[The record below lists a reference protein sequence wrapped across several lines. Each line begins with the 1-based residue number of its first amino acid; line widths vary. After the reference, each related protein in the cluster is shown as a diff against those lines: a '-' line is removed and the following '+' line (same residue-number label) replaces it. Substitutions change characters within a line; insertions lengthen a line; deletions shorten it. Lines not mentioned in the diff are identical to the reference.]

1 MRQLKITKSIT
12 NRGAGHIIE
21 HLKSKNFNLDE
32 FIKKIAETV
41 PLIER
46 EERFLLYVFQD
57 FTPGW
62 GWGCRI
68 PLNRVK
74 QMSEEEHAAYIY
86 ETYEGCYEINQIRW
100 LNAYRVIAITK
111 EYENSGKPIQELLL
125 AAMQGV
131 KNAAFAYTF
140 SPKASFGDF
149 AAPIIRRHIEQYLQ
163 TGESSFA
170 ELYREHK
177 EILDNAKE
185 AYNEYRN
192 PKCEVMY
199 SVMPEKGRIHLFAN
213 SKISRCH
220 KEIRMAADY
229 VEWRQ
234 VDAATHLPDD
244 YDERDKFIRTGAFT
258 LHDTLYNGECKDI
271 VKSVTDGEWYI
282 CTVPDGTRVPVR
294 ELTDRDSM
302 RGALEVLL
310 EILKKTPERRILKF
324 DDWRAENGI

>member
-12 NRGAGHIIE
+12 KRGAGHIIE

-32 FIKKIAETV
+32 FIKKIAETEL
-41 PLIER
+41 LIER

-57 FTPGW
+57 FTPGM
-62 GWGCRI
+62 GARM
-68 PLNRVK
+68 PLNQVK
-74 QMSEEEHAAYIY
+74 EMSEEEHAAYIY
-86 ETYEGCYEINQIRW
+86 ETYEECFEINQIRW
-100 LNAYRVIAITK
+100 LNAHRAIAITK
-111 EYENSGKPIQELLL
+111 EYEKCGKPIQELLL

-140 SPKASFGDF
+140 SSKISFGDF

-170 ELYREHK
+170 ELYKEYE
-177 EILDNAKE
+177 EILDNAKL
-185 AYNEYRN
+185 AYYDYRY
-192 PKCEVMY
+192 PKCKAAMY
-199 SVMPEKGRIHLFAN
+199 SVQPEKERAKLFAN

-220 KEIRMAADY
+220 KEIRTAADY
-229 VEWRQ
+229 VEWRR

-244 YDERDKFIRTGAFT
+244 YDERDKFIRTRSFKLQDA
-258 LHDTLYNGECKDI
+258 LYNGECKDI

-310 EILKKTPERRILKF
+310 EILEKTPARRILKF

>member
-1 MRQLKITKSIT
+1 M
-12 NRGAGHIIE
+12 
-21 HLKSKNFNLDE
+21 
-32 FIKKIAETV
+32 
-41 PLIER
+41 
-46 EERFLLYVFQD
+46 
-57 FTPGW
+57 
-62 GWGCRI
+62 
-68 PLNRVK
+68 PLNQVRDI
-74 QMSEEEHAAYIY
+74 SEEEHAAYIHEAY
-86 ETYEGCYEINQIRW
+86 EECFEINQIRW
-100 LNAYRVIAITK
+100 FNAHKVIAIAK
-111 EYENSGKPIQELLL
+111 EHENSGKPIQELLL

-140 SPKASFGDF
+140 SPKVSFGDF

-170 ELYREHK
+170 ELYKEYE
-177 EILDNAKE
+177 EILDKAKL
-185 AYNEYRN
+185 AYYDYRY
-192 PKCEVMY
+192 PKCKAAMY
-199 SVMPEKGRIHLFAN
+199 SVQPEKERAKLFAN

-220 KEIRMAADY
+220 KEIRKAADY

-244 YDERDKFIRTGAFT
+244 YDERDKFIRTKSFKLQDA
-258 LHDTLYNGECKDI
+258 LYNGECKDF

-310 EILKKTPERRILKF
+310 EILEKTPARRILKF

>member
-12 NRGAGHIIE
+12 KRGAGHIIE
-21 HLKSKNFNLDE
+21 YLKSKNFNLDE
-32 FIKKIAETV
+32 FIKKIAETEL
-41 PLIER
+41 LIEH

-57 FTPGW
+57 FTPGM
-62 GWGCRI
+62 GARM
-68 PLNRVK
+68 PLNQVK
-74 QMSEEEHAAYIY
+74 EMSEEEHAAYIY
-86 ETYEGCYEINQIRW
+86 ETYEECFELNQIRW
-100 LNAYRVIAITK
+100 LNAHRAIAITK
-111 EYENSGKPIQELLL
+111 EYEKCGKPIQELLL

-140 SPKASFGDF
+140 SPKISFGDF

-170 ELYREHK
+170 ELYKEYE
-177 EILDNAKE
+177 EILDNAKL
-185 AYNEYRN
+185 AYYDYRY
-192 PKCEVMY
+192 PKCKAAMY
-199 SVMPEKGRIHLFAN
+199 SVQSDKERALLFAN

-220 KEIRMAADY
+220 KEIRKAADY
-229 VEWRQ
+229 VEWRR
-234 VDAATHLPDD
+234 VDAATHQPDD
-244 YDERDKFIRTGAFT
+244 YDERDKFIRTGSFKLQDA
-258 LHDTLYNGECKDI
+258 LYNGECKDI

-310 EILKKTPERRILKF
+310 EILEKTPERRILKF

>member
-12 NRGAGHIIE
+12 KRGASHIIE

-32 FIKKIAETV
+32 FIKKIAETEL
-41 PLIER
+41 LIER

-57 FTPGW
+57 FTPGM
-62 GWGCRI
+62 GARM
-68 PLNRVK
+68 PLNQVK
-74 QMSEEEHAAYIY
+74 EMSEEEHATYIY
-86 ETYEGCYEINQIRW
+86 ETYEECLEINQIRW
-100 LNAYRVIAITK
+100 LNAHRVIAITK

-125 AAMQGV
+125 AGMHGV

-140 SPKASFGDF
+140 SPKISFGDF

-170 ELYREHK
+170 ELYREYK
-177 EILDNAKE
+177 EILDNAKQV
-185 AYNEYRN
+185 YYDYRY
-192 PKCEVMY
+192 PKCKVAMY
-199 SVMPEKGRIHLFAN
+199 SVQPEKERAQLFAN

-220 KEIRMAADY
+220 KEIRTAADY
-229 VEWRQ
+229 VEWRR

-244 YDERDKFIRTGAFT
+244 YVERDKFIRTRSFK
-258 LHDTLYNGECKDI
+258 LHDSLYNGECKDI

-302 RGALEVLL
+302 RETLEVLL
-310 EILKKTPERRILKF
+310 EILEKTPARRILKF

>member
-12 NRGAGHIIE
+12 KRGACHIIE

-32 FIKKIAETV
+32 FIKKIAETE

-57 FTPGW
+57 FTPGL
-62 GWGCRI
+62 GARM
-68 PLNRVK
+68 PLNQVK
-74 QMSEEEHAAYIY
+74 EMSEEEHAAYIY
-86 ETYEGCYEINQIRW
+86 ETYEGCLEINQIRW
-100 LNAYRVIAITK
+100 LNAHRVIAITK
-111 EYENSGKPIQELLL
+111 EYEKCGKPIQELLL

-140 SPKASFGDF
+140 TPKVSFGDF

-170 ELYREHK
+170 ELYKEYK
-177 EILDNAKE
+177 EILDNAKL
-185 AYNEYRN
+185 AYYDYRY
-192 PKCEVMY
+192 PKCKAAMY
-199 SVMPEKGRIHLFAN
+199 SVQSEKERALLFAN

-220 KEIRMAADY
+220 KEIRKAADY
-229 VEWRQ
+229 VEWRR

-244 YDERDKFIRTGAFT
+244 YDERDKFIRTRSFKLQDA
-258 LHDTLYNGECKDI
+258 LYNGECKDI

-282 CTVPDGTRVPVR
+282 CTAPDGTRVPVR
-294 ELTDRDSM
+294 ELTDRNSM
-302 RGALEVLL
+302 REILEVLL
-310 EILKKTPERRILKF
+310 EILEKTPARRILKF

>member
-12 NRGAGHIIE
+12 KRGACHIIE

-32 FIKKIAETV
+32 FIKKIAETEL
-41 PLIER
+41 LIEH

-57 FTPGW
+57 FTPGM
-62 GWGCRI
+62 GARM
-68 PLNRVK
+68 PLNQVK
-74 QMSEEEHAAYIY
+74 EMSEEEHAAYIY
-86 ETYEGCYEINQIRW
+86 ETYEGCLEINQIRW
-100 LNAYRVIAITK
+100 LNAHRAIAITK
-111 EYENSGKPIQELLL
+111 EYEKCGKPIQELLL

-140 SPKASFGDF
+140 SPKISFGDF
-149 AAPIIRRHIEQYLQ
+149 SAPIIRRHIEQYLQ

-170 ELYREHK
+170 ELYKEYE
-177 EILDNAKE
+177 EILDNAKL
-185 AYNEYRN
+185 AYYDYRY
-192 PKCEVMY
+192 PKCKAAMY
-199 SVMPEKGRIHLFAN
+199 SVQPEKERAKLFAN

-220 KEIRMAADY
+220 KEIRTAADY
-229 VEWRQ
+229 VEWRR

-244 YDERDKFIRTGAFT
+244 YDERDKFIRTGLFKLQDA
-258 LHDTLYNGECKDI
+258 LYNGECKDF

-302 RGALEVLL
+302 RETLEVLL
-310 EILKKTPERRILKF
+310 EILEKTPARRILKF

>member
-12 NRGAGHIIE
+12 KRGASHIIE
-21 HLKSKNFNLDE
+21 YLKSKNFNLDE
-32 FIKKIAETV
+32 FIKKIAETEL
-41 PLIER
+41 LIER

-57 FTPGW
+57 FTPGM
-62 GWGCRI
+62 GARM
-68 PLNRVK
+68 PLNQVK
-74 QMSEEEHAAYIY
+74 EMSEEEHAAYIY
-86 ETYEGCYEINQIRW
+86 ETYEECLEINQIRW
-100 LNAYRVIAITK
+100 LNAHRVIAITK

-125 AAMQGV
+125 AGMHGV

-140 SPKASFGDF
+140 SSKVSFGDF

-170 ELYREHK
+170 ELYKEYK
-177 EILDNAKE
+177 EILDNAKQ
-185 AYNEYRN
+185 AYYDYRY
-192 PKCEVMY
+192 PECKTAMY
-199 SVMPEKGRIHLFAN
+199 SVQPEKERAQLFAN

-220 KEIRMAADY
+220 KEIRTAADY
-229 VEWRQ
+229 VEWRLI
-234 VDAATHLPDD
+234 DAAAHLPDD
-244 YDERDKFIRTGAFT
+244 YDGRDKFIRTRSFKLQDAI
-258 LHDTLYNGECKDI
+258 YNGECKDI

-310 EILKKTPERRILKF
+310 EILEKTPERRILKF
-324 DDWRAENGI
+324 DDWRAENSI

>member
-12 NRGAGHIIE
+12 KRGAGHIIE

-32 FIKKIAETV
+32 FIKKIAETEL
-41 PLIER
+41 LIER

-57 FTPGW
+57 FTPGM
-62 GWGCRI
+62 GARM
-68 PLNRVK
+68 PLNQVK
-74 QMSEEEHAAYIY
+74 EMSEEEHAAYIY
-86 ETYEGCYEINQIRW
+86 ETYEECLEINQIRW
-100 LNAYRVIAITK
+100 LNAHRAIAITK
-111 EYENSGKPIQELLL
+111 EYEKCGKPIQELLL

-140 SPKASFGDF
+140 SPKISFGDF

-170 ELYREHK
+170 ELYKEYK
-177 EILDNAKE
+177 EILDNAKQ
-185 AYNEYRN
+185 AYDDYRH
-192 PKCEVMY
+192 PECKAAMY
-199 SVMPEKGRIHLFAN
+199 SVQSEKERALLFAN

-220 KEIRMAADY
+220 KEIRKAADY
-229 VEWRQ
+229 VEWRR

-244 YDERDKFIRTGAFT
+244 YDERDKFIRTGAFE
-258 LHDTLYNGECKDI
+258 LHDALYNGECKDI

-302 RGALEVLL
+302 RETLEVLL
-310 EILKKTPERRILKF
+310 EILEKTDRKSVV
-324 DDWRAENGI
+324 

>member
-12 NRGAGHIIE
+12 KRGASHIIE

-32 FIKKIAETV
+32 FIKKIAETEL
-41 PLIER
+41 LIER

-57 FTPGW
+57 FTPGM
-62 GWGCRI
+62 GARM
-68 PLNRVK
+68 PLNQVK
-74 QMSEEEHAAYIY
+74 EMSEEEHAAYIY
-86 ETYEGCYEINQIRW
+86 DTYEECLEINQIRW
-100 LNAYRVIAITK
+100 LYAHRAIAITK

-125 AAMQGV
+125 AGMHGV

-140 SPKASFGDF
+140 SPKVSFGDF

-170 ELYREHK
+170 ELYREYE
-177 EILDNAKE
+177 EILDNAKQ
-185 AYNEYRN
+185 AYYDYRY
-192 PKCEVMY
+192 PKSKAAMY
-199 SVMPEKGRIHLFAN
+199 SVQPEKERAMLFAN

-220 KEIRMAADY
+220 KEIRKAADY
-229 VEWRQ
+229 VEWRR

-244 YDERDKFIRTGAFT
+244 YDERDKFIRTRSFKLQDAI
-258 LHDTLYNGECKDI
+258 YNGECKDI

-310 EILKKTPERRILKF
+310 EILEKTPARRVLKF

>member
-41 PLIER
+41 LLIER

-57 FTPGW
+57 FTPGM
-62 GWGCRI
+62 GARM
-68 PLNRVK
+68 PLNQVK
-74 QMSEEEHAAYIY
+74 EMSEEEHAAYIY
-86 ETYEGCYEINQIRW
+86 ETYEECLEINQIRW
-100 LNAYRVIAITK
+100 LNAHRAIAINK
-111 EYENSGKPIQELLL
+111 EYKNSGKPIHELLL
-125 AAMQGV
+125 TAMQGV

-140 SPKASFGDF
+140 SPKESFGDF

-170 ELYREHK
+170 ELYREYK
-177 EILDNAKE
+177 VILDNAKQ
-185 AYNEYRN
+185 AYDDYRH
-192 PKCEVMY
+192 PECKAAMY
-199 SVMPEKGRIHLFAN
+199 SVQPEKERALLFAN
-213 SKISRCH
+213 SKLSRCH
-220 KEIRMAADY
+220 KEIRTAADY
-229 VEWRQ
+229 VEWRR

-244 YDERDKFIRTGAFT
+244 YDERDKFIRTRSFKLQDA
-258 LHDTLYNGECKDI
+258 LYNGECKDI

-282 CTVPDGTRVPVR
+282 CTAPDGTRVPVR

-310 EILKKTPERRILKF
+310 EILEKTPARRVLKF

>member
-12 NRGAGHIIE
+12 NRGASHIIE
-21 HLKSKNFNLDE
+21 HLKSKSFNLDE
-32 FIKKIAETV
+32 FIKKIAETE

-57 FTPGW
+57 FTPGI
-62 GWGCRI
+62 GAHM
-68 PLNRVK
+68 PLNQVK
-74 QMSEEEHAAYIY
+74 EMSEEEHAAYIY
-86 ETYEGCYEINQIRW
+86 ETYEECNEINQIRW
-100 LNAYRVIAITK
+100 LNAHRAIAITK
-111 EYENSGKPIQELLL
+111 EYEKCGKPIQELLL

-140 SPKASFGDF
+140 SPKVSFGDF

-170 ELYREHK
+170 ELYKEYK
-177 EILDNAKE
+177 EILDNAKQ
-185 AYNEYRN
+185 AYDDYRH
-192 PKCEVMY
+192 PECKAAMY
-199 SVMPEKGRIHLFAN
+199 SVQPEKERAQLFAN

-229 VEWRQ
+229 VEWKR

-244 YDERDKFIRTGAFT
+244 YDERDKFIRTRSFKLQDA
-258 LHDTLYNGECKDI
+258 LYNGECKDI

-294 ELTDRDSM
+294 ELTDRGSM

-310 EILKKTPERRILKF
+310 EILEKTPARRVLKF
-324 DDWRAENGI
+324 DEWRAENGI

>member
-12 NRGAGHIIE
+12 KRGAGHIIE

-32 FIKKIAETV
+32 FIKKIAETEL
-41 PLIER
+41 LIEH

-57 FTPGW
+57 FTPGM
-62 GWGCRI
+62 GARM
-68 PLNRVK
+68 PLNQVK
-74 QMSEEEHAAYIY
+74 EMSEEEHAAYIY
-86 ETYEGCYEINQIRW
+86 ETYEECFEINQIRW
-100 LNAYRVIAITK
+100 LNAHRAIAITK
-111 EYENSGKPIQELLL
+111 EYEKCGKPIQELLL

-140 SPKASFGDF
+140 SPKISFGDF

-170 ELYREHK
+170 ELYKEYE
-177 EILDNAKE
+177 EILDNAKL
-185 AYNEYRN
+185 AYYDYRY
-192 PKCEVMY
+192 PKCKAAMY
-199 SVMPEKGRIHLFAN
+199 SAQSEKERALLFAN

-220 KEIRMAADY
+220 KEIRKAADY
-229 VEWRQ
+229 VEWRR

-244 YDERDKFIRTGAFT
+244 YDERDKFIRTRSFK
-258 LHDTLYNGECKDI
+258 LHDALYNGECKDF

-310 EILKKTPERRILKF
+310 EILEKTPERRILKF

>member
-12 NRGAGHIIE
+12 RRGASHIIE

-32 FIKKIAETV
+32 FIKKIAETE

-46 EERFLLYVFQD
+46 EERLLLYVFQD
-57 FTPGW
+57 FTPGL
-62 GWGCRI
+62 GARM
-68 PLNRVK
+68 PLNQVK
-74 QMSEEEHAAYIY
+74 EMSEEEHAAYIY
-86 ETYEGCYEINQIRW
+86 ETYEGCFEINQIRW
-100 LNAYRVIAITK
+100 LNAHRAIAITK
-111 EYENSGKPIQELLL
+111 EYEKCGKPIQELLL

-140 SPKASFGDF
+140 SPKVSFGDF

-170 ELYREHK
+170 ELYKEYK
-177 EILDNAKE
+177 EILDNAKQ
-185 AYNEYRN
+185 AYYDYRH
-192 PKCEVMY
+192 PECKAAMY
-199 SVMPEKGRIHLFAN
+199 SVQPEKERALLFAN

-220 KEIRMAADY
+220 KEIRTAADY
-229 VEWRQ
+229 VEWRR

-244 YDERDKFIRTGAFT
+244 YDERDKFIRTGLFKLQDA
-258 LHDTLYNGECKDI
+258 LYNGECKDF

-302 RGALEVLL
+302 RETLEILL
-310 EILKKTPERRILKF
+310 EILEKTPARRILKF

>member
-12 NRGAGHIIE
+12 KRGASHIIE

-32 FIKKIAETV
+32 FIKKIAETEL
-41 PLIER
+41 LIEH

-57 FTPGW
+57 FTPGM
-62 GWGCRI
+62 GARM
-68 PLNRVK
+68 PLNQVK
-74 QMSEEEHAAYIY
+74 EMSEEEHAAYIY
-86 ETYEGCYEINQIRW
+86 ETYEECFEINQIRW
-100 LNAYRVIAITK
+100 LNAHRAIAITK
-111 EYENSGKPIQELLL
+111 EYEKCGKPIQELLL

-140 SPKASFGDF
+140 SPKVSFGDF

-170 ELYREHK
+170 ELYKEYE
-177 EILDNAKE
+177 EILDNAKQ
-185 AYNEYRN
+185 AYYEYRH
-192 PKCEVMY
+192 PECKAAMY
-199 SVMPEKGRIHLFAN
+199 SVQPEKERAKLFAN

-220 KEIRMAADY
+220 KEIRKAADY
-229 VEWRQ
+229 VEWRR

-244 YDERDKFIRTGAFT
+244 YDERDKFIRTRSFKLQDA
-258 LHDTLYNGECKDI
+258 LYNGECKDF

-282 CTVPDGTRVPVR
+282 CTAPDGTRVPVR

-302 RGALEVLL
+302 RGALEILL
-310 EILKKTPERRILKF
+310 EILEKTPERRILKF

>member
-12 NRGAGHIIE
+12 KRGACHIIE

-32 FIKKIAETV
+32 FIKKIAETE

-46 EERFLLYVFQD
+46 EERLLLYVFQD
-57 FTPGW
+57 FTPGL
-62 GWGCRI
+62 GARM
-68 PLNRVK
+68 PLNQVK
-74 QMSEEEHAAYIY
+74 EMSEEEHAAYIY
-86 ETYEGCYEINQIRW
+86 ETYEGCFEINQIRW
-100 LNAYRVIAITK
+100 LNAHRAIAITK
-111 EYENSGKPIQELLL
+111 EYEKCGKPIQELLL

-140 SPKASFGDF
+140 SPKVSFGEF

-170 ELYREHK
+170 ELYKEYK
-177 EILDNAKE
+177 EILDNAKQ
-185 AYNEYRN
+185 AYYDYRH
-192 PKCEVMY
+192 PECKAAMY
-199 SVMPEKGRIHLFAN
+199 SVQPEKERALLFAN

-220 KEIRMAADY
+220 KEIRTAADY
-229 VEWRQ
+229 VEWRR

-244 YDERDKFIRTGAFT
+244 YDERDKFIRTGLFKLQDA
-258 LHDTLYNGECKDI
+258 LYNGECKDF

-294 ELTDRDSM
+294 ELTDRNSM
-302 RGALEVLL
+302 REILEVLL
-310 EILKKTPERRILKF
+310 EILEKTPARRILKF

>member
-12 NRGAGHIIE
+12 KRGASHIIE

-32 FIKKIAETV
+32 FIKTIAEAEQS
-41 PLIER
+41 IEH
-46 EERFLLYVFQD
+46 EDRFLLYVFQD
-57 FTPGW
+57 FTPGM
-62 GWGCRI
+62 GARM
-68 PLNRVK
+68 PLNQVK
-74 QMSEEEHAAYIY
+74 EMSEEEHAAYIY
-86 ETYEGCYEINQIRW
+86 ETYEECLEINQIRW
-100 LNAYRVIAITK
+100 LNAHRAIAIIK
-111 EYENSGKPIQELLL
+111 EYEKCGKPIQELLL

-140 SPKASFGDF
+140 SPKVSFGDF

-170 ELYREHK
+170 ELYKEYK
-177 EILDNAKE
+177 EILDNAKQ
-185 AYNEYRN
+185 AYDEYRH
-192 PKCEVMY
+192 PECKAAMY
-199 SVMPEKGRIHLFAN
+199 SVQPEKERALLFAN

-220 KEIRMAADY
+220 KEIRKAADY
-229 VEWRQ
+229 VEWRR

-244 YDERDKFIRTGAFT
+244 YDERDKFIRTEAFK
-258 LHDTLYNGECKDI
+258 LQDALYNGECKDF

-310 EILKKTPERRILKF
+310 EILEKTPARRVLKF

>member
-12 NRGAGHIIE
+12 NRGASHIIE
-21 HLKSKNFNLDE
+21 YLKRENFNLE
-32 FIKKIAETV
+32 AFIKKIAETEL
-41 PLIER
+41 LIER

-57 FTPGW
+57 FTPGL
-62 GWGCRI
+62 GARM
-68 PLNRVK
+68 PLNQVK
-74 QMSEEEHAAYIY
+74 EMSEEEHAAYIY
-86 ETYEGCYEINQIRW
+86 ETYEERLEINQIRW
-100 LNAYRVIAITK
+100 LNAHRAIAITK
-111 EYENSGKPIQELLL
+111 EYEKCGKPIQELLL

-140 SPKASFGDF
+140 SPKVSFGDF

-170 ELYREHK
+170 ELYKEYK
-177 EILDNAKE
+177 EILDNAKQ
-185 AYNEYRN
+185 AYYDYRH
-192 PKCEVMY
+192 PECKAAMY
-199 SVMPEKGRIHLFAN
+199 SVQPEKERAQLFAN

-220 KEIRMAADY
+220 KEIRKAADY
-229 VEWRQ
+229 VEWRR

-244 YDERDKFIRTGAFT
+244 YDERDKFIRTGLFKLQDA
-258 LHDTLYNGECKDI
+258 LYNGECKDF

-294 ELTDRDSM
+294 ELTDRNSM
-302 RGALEVLL
+302 REILEVLL
-310 EILKKTPERRILKF
+310 EILEKTPARRILKF

>member
-12 NRGAGHIIE
+12 RRGGSHIIE

-32 FIKKIAETV
+32 FIKKIAETEL
-41 PLIER
+41 LIER

-57 FTPGW
+57 FTPGM
-62 GWGCRI
+62 GARM
-68 PLNRVK
+68 PLNQVK
-74 QMSEEEHAAYIY
+74 EMSEEEHAAYIY
-86 ETYEGCYEINQIRW
+86 KIYEGCYEINQIRW
-100 LNAYRVIAITK
+100 LNAHRAIAITK
-111 EYENSGKPIQELLL
+111 EYEKCGKPIQELLL

-140 SPKASFGDF
+140 SPKESFGDF

-170 ELYREHK
+170 ELYKEYK
-177 EILDNAKE
+177 EILDNAKQ
-185 AYNEYRN
+185 AYDEYRH
-192 PKCEVMY
+192 PECKAAMY
-199 SVMPEKGRIHLFAN
+199 SVQPEKERALLFAN

-220 KEIRMAADY
+220 KEIRKAADY
-229 VEWRQ
+229 VEWRR

-244 YDERDKFIRTGAFT
+244 YDKRDKFIRTRSFKLQDA
-258 LHDTLYNGECKDI
+258 LYNGECKDF

-310 EILKKTPERRILKF
+310 EILEKTPARRILKF

>member
-12 NRGAGHIIE
+12 NRGASHIIE

-32 FIKKIAETV
+32 FIKKIAETEL
-41 PLIER
+41 LIEH

-57 FTPGW
+57 FTPGM
-62 GWGCRI
+62 GARM
-68 PLNRVK
+68 PLNLVK
-74 QMSEEEHAAYIY
+74 EMSEEEHAAYIY
-86 ETYEGCYEINQIRW
+86 ETYEECLEINQIRW
-100 LNAYRVIAITK
+100 LNAHRAIAITK
-111 EYENSGKPIQELLL
+111 EYEKCGKPIQELLL
-125 AAMQGV
+125 TAMQGV

-140 SPKASFGDF
+140 SPKVSFGDF

-170 ELYREHK
+170 ELYREYK
-177 EILDNAKE
+177 EILDNAKQ
-185 AYNEYRN
+185 AYDEYRN
-192 PKCEVMY
+192 SKCKVMY
-199 SVMPEKGRIHLFAN
+199 SVMPEKARIHLFAN

-220 KEIRMAADY
+220 KEIRKAADY

-244 YDERDKFIRTGAFT
+244 YDERDKFIRTKSFKLQDA
-258 LHDTLYNGECKDI
+258 LYNGECKNF

-302 RGALEVLL
+302 RGALEILL
-310 EILKKTPERRILKF
+310 EILEKTPERRILKF

>member
-12 NRGAGHIIE
+12 KRGAGHIIE

-32 FIKKIAETV
+32 FIKKIAETEL
-41 PLIER
+41 LIER

-57 FTPGW
+57 FTPGM
-62 GWGCRI
+62 GARM
-68 PLNRVK
+68 PLNQVK
-74 QMSEEEHAAYIY
+74 EMSEEEHAAYIY
-86 ETYEGCYEINQIRW
+86 ETYEECFELNQIRW
-100 LNAYRVIAITK
+100 LNAHRVIAITK
-111 EYENSGKPIQELLL
+111 EYEKCGKPIQELLL

-140 SPKASFGDF
+140 SPKISFGDF

-170 ELYREHK
+170 ELYKEYE
-177 EILDNAKE
+177 EILDNAKL
-185 AYNEYRN
+185 AYYDYRY
-192 PKCEVMY
+192 PKCKAAMY
-199 SVMPEKGRIHLFAN
+199 SVQPEKERAKLFAN

-220 KEIRMAADY
+220 KEIRKAADY
-229 VEWRQ
+229 VEWRE

-244 YDERDKFIRTGAFT
+244 YDERDKFIRTRSFKLQDA
-258 LHDTLYNGECKDI
+258 LYNGECKDI

-282 CTVPDGTRVPVR
+282 CTVPDGTRVQVR

-302 RGALEVLL
+302 HGALEVLL
-310 EILKKTPERRILKF
+310 EILEKTPKRRILKF

>member
-12 NRGAGHIIE
+12 RRGASHIIE

-32 FIKKIAETV
+32 FIKKIAETEL
-41 PLIER
+41 LIER

-57 FTPGW
+57 FTPGM
-62 GWGCRI
+62 GARM
-68 PLNRVK
+68 PLNQVK
-74 QMSEEEHAAYIY
+74 EMSEEEHAAYIY
-86 ETYEGCYEINQIRW
+86 ETYEERLEINQIRW
-100 LNAYRVIAITK
+100 LNAHRAIAITK
-111 EYENSGKPIQELLL
+111 EYEKCGKPIQELLL

-140 SPKASFGDF
+140 SPKESFGDF

-170 ELYREHK
+170 ELYKEYK
-177 EILDNAKE
+177 EILDNAKQ
-185 AYNEYRN
+185 AYYDYRY
-192 PKCEVMY
+192 PECKTAMY
-199 SVMPEKGRIHLFAN
+199 SVQPEKERALLFAN
-213 SKISRCH
+213 SNISRCH
-220 KEIRMAADY
+220 KEIRTAADY

-244 YDERDKFIRTGAFT
+244 YDERDKFIRTRSFKLQDA
-258 LHDTLYNGECKDI
+258 LYNGECKDF

-302 RGALEVLL
+302 RETLEILL
-310 EILKKTPERRILKF
+310 EILEKTPARRILKF

>member
-1 MRQLKITKSIT
+1 MRQLKITKCIT
-12 NRGAGHIIE
+12 KRGDSRIIE
-21 HLKSKNFNLDE
+21 YLKSKNFNLDE
-32 FIKKIAETV
+32 FIKTIAEAEQS
-41 PLIER
+41 IER

-57 FTPGW
+57 FTPGM
-62 GWGCRI
+62 GARM
-68 PLNRVK
+68 PLNQVK
-74 QMSEEEHAAYIY
+74 EMSEEEHAAYIY
-86 ETYEGCYEINQIRW
+86 ETYEECLEINQIRW
-100 LNAYRVIAITK
+100 LNAHRVVAITK

-125 AAMQGV
+125 AGMQGV

-140 SPKASFGDF
+140 SPKVSFGDF

-163 TGESSFA
+163 TDESSFA
-170 ELYREHK
+170 ELYREYK
-177 EILDNAKE
+177 EILDNAKQ
-185 AYNEYRN
+185 AYYDYRY
-192 PKCEVMY
+192 PKCKAAMY
-199 SVMPEKGRIHLFAN
+199 SVQPEKGRAQLFAN

-229 VEWRQ
+229 VEWRR

-244 YDERDKFIRTGAFT
+244 YDERDKFIRTRSFKLQDA
-258 LHDTLYNGECKDI
+258 LYNGECKDI

-310 EILKKTPERRILKF
+310 EILEKTPARRVLKF

>member
-21 HLKSKNFNLDE
+21 YLKSKNFNLDE
-32 FIKKIAETV
+32 FIKKIAETEL
-41 PLIER
+41 LIEH

-57 FTPGW
+57 FTPGM
-62 GWGCRI
+62 GARM
-68 PLNRVK
+68 PLNQVK
-74 QMSEEEHAAYIY
+74 EMSEEEHAAYIY
-86 ETYEGCYEINQIRW
+86 ETYEECFEINQIRW
-100 LNAYRVIAITK
+100 LNAHRAIAITK
-111 EYENSGKPIQELLL
+111 EYEKCGKPIQELLL

-140 SPKASFGDF
+140 SPKISFGDF

-170 ELYREHK
+170 ELYKEYE
-177 EILDNAKE
+177 EILDNAKL
-185 AYNEYRN
+185 AYYDYRY
-192 PKCEVMY
+192 PKCKAAMY
-199 SVMPEKGRIHLFAN
+199 SVQSEKERALLFAN

-220 KEIRMAADY
+220 KEIRKAADY
-229 VEWRQ
+229 VEWRR

-244 YDERDKFIRTGAFT
+244 YDERDKFIRTRSFK
-258 LHDTLYNGECKDI
+258 LHDALYNGECKDI

-310 EILKKTPERRILKF
+310 EILEKTPERRILKF